1 MDQPNGAQ
9 NNNQPAN
16 EPNYNEQDITAP
28 PAAAS
33 PVASQPPVNSG
44 VMEQSPVNSE
54 FSNPTYSTAGFAP
67 ISQQAP
73 VIAGA
78 TQPAKKSGKKWLP
91 LAIAG
96 GALLLMGGGASAY
109 YLSVYQNPEKV
120 IYDAYVN
127 LVSAKTMQ
135 LSGNVDFE
143 MDSINGLKLKSI
155 SYESKSDSAPGA
167 QLDLKANLVVMSSD
181 ITVGG
186 KGMFTDNGD
195 LYFQLNGVKDSFKTL
210 MKTMGSTQ
218 DVPAEYYAALEKLE
232 NQWVKV
238 VNEDIKKGSEELAKV
253 YQCTIDASKKNKDSD
268 NKDLIAAYEKY
279 QFVQKKEDLGYKD
292 GNVGYKLNFDEA
304 KFKDFSKA
312 VEETQYAKDLK
323 DCTKDLEETDMTA
336 FDDDGMDNPKVD
348 SNSSVSVWIDQ
359 WSHKLKKVEYS
370 AAGEISDYKLGA
382 KGEVNVGYDEKA
394 KVVAPS
400 DSISLDEFVERGND
414 LQLPVPGAASQEY
427 DSDLYSSSL

>member
-1 MDQPNGAQ
+1 
-9 NNNQPAN
+9 
-16 EPNYNEQDITAP
+16 
-28 PAAAS
+28 
-33 PVASQPPVNSG
+33 
-44 VMEQSPVNSE
+44 
-54 FSNPTYSTAGFAP
+54 
-67 ISQQAP
+67 
-73 VIAGA
+73 
-78 TQPAKKSGKKWLP
+78 
-91 LAIAG
+91 
-96 GALLLMGGGASAY
+96 
-109 YLSVYQNPEKV
+109 
-120 IYDAYVN
+120 
-127 LVSAKTMQ
+127 MQ
-135 LSGNVDFE
+135 LSGDVDFE

-253 YQCTIDASKKNKDSD
+253 YQCAIDASKKNKDSD

-323 DCTKDLEETDMTA
+323 DCTKDLEETDTTA

-400 DSISLDEFVERGND
+400 SSISLDEFVERGND